1 MVSKQKS
8 KWKKAQKKSKYIDR
22 WAETMTKHGIV
33 RETKKG
39 NQWRFLNFR
48 DFWNSE
54 STFKITGSG
63 DDDYNKLRQVLEKD
77 DVQA

>member
-48 DFWNSE
+48 GEKGGIISVL
-54 STFKITGSG
+54 SQLYPS
-63 DDDYNKLRQVLEKD
+63 YNKHK
-77 DVQA
+77 